1 MWHEDALSA
10 EPFGDLSGGV
20 LGLLCFSF
28 LECWKSGVDFW
39 KSGVDFYG

>member
-1 MWHEDALSA
+1 MKTRCRPSR
-10 EPFGDLSGGV
+10 SGTCQGV